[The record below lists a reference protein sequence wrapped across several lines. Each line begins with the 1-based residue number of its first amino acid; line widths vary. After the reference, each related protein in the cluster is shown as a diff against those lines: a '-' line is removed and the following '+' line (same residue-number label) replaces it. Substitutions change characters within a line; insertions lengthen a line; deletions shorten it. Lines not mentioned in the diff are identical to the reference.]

1 MAPGIGAPADSTAPR
16 GSRSLATGR
25 VQRSRAPCTVS
36 DERALLLTDLVE
48 STRLTE
54 SLGDA
59 AAMALWAAHDRA
71 ARDRLDAWRGREIDK
86 SDGFL
91 LLFDR
96 AADALGY
103 ALDYHRALAA
113 IDPRVRARAGLH
125 VGPVR
130 LRANDAADVAR
141 GAKPFELEGV
151 AKPLAARVMA
161 LAAGGQILL
170 TAAAR
175 AALGELAPT
184 IRLEPVGHWQLKG
197 IGDPVA
203 LYAAAA
209 DGDVD
214 ALATPADG
222 DKAWRV
228 VLENGRWRPVRETP
242 HNLPPTPSSF
252 VGRERERADVLAK
265 LGSSCLV
272 TILGTGGLGKTRL
285 AIEVAN
291 AALHDFP
298 DGVGWVEL
306 APISD
311 GALVGQAVASAF
323 GVAESASTS
332 VVEAIA
338 QRLDD
343 RRALLVLDNCEHV
356 DAACAEFVDA
366 LLRRLSKLAVLTT
379 SREPLHVA
387 GETVHALPGLALPD
401 ESGDI
406 ATLARAESVRL
417 FVERATAA
425 QPAFALDASNAAA
438 VASICRRLDG
448 IALAIELAAARVATM
463 PVEAIAARL
472 DDHFRILDRG
482 PRAAPARQ
490 RTLRGLIDWSHD
502 LLDARERA
510 LFARLSVFAGGCTL
524 EAAEALGAGDP
535 LARGDVLDVLAGL
548 VDKSLVVHDSA
559 RSRYLMLETIAHY
572 ARDRLAERGE
582 EAAMARRLRDWC
594 LELLAKERPHVHG
607 EDQAVRLAR
616 VAAEHDNLR
625 AALAAAF
632 ASGDGDGAL
641 RLAVECHG
649 FLIVR
654 GFVREARQAF
664 ATALERSP
672 ADADADLM
680 ARALRGA
687 GILAFRQA
695 DYAAARD
702 FHERSLEIRRRQGNR
717 AGEAAALESMGLVS
731 IESGDTATGL
741 PLLEQA
747 LELHR
752 AEGVPQPIAQSLN
765 NLGTVLHYEGQ
776 TERATAMLEESL
788 AIKRGIG
795 DRRGIA
801 MTLDNLGD
809 FAFTRNDDAEARRLY
824 EESLA
829 TRRELGDALGIQRCV
844 MGLADLA
851 VRRCD
856 LAGARTLFAEGVAI
870 ARDAGDRVALLHA
883 CESLADLAQ
892 AEGDAVRAAKLR
904 GHADRLRA
912 ETGYALSI
920 SSVATRERTVAATR
934 AAVGDDAAFE
944 RALAAGAAMS
954 IDEAI
959 ALAFAAPGAG

>member
-1 MAPGIGAPADSTAPR
+1 
-16 GSRSLATGR
+16 
-25 VQRSRAPCTVS
+25 VS
-36 DERALLLTDLVE
+36 DERALLLTDLVD

-59 AAMALWAAHDRA
+59 AAGALWAAHDRA
-71 ARDRLDAWRGREIDK
+71 ARERLGAWRGREIDK

-113 IDPRVRARAGLH
+113 IDPRLRARVGLH
-125 VGPVR
+125 VGPVS
-130 LRANDAADVAR
+130 LRANDAADIVR
-141 GAKPFELEGV
+141 GAKPFEVEGV
-151 AKPLAARVMA
+151 AKPVAARVMA
-161 LAAGGQILL
+161 LAAGGQTLL

-175 AALGELAPT
+175 AALGDRAVST
-184 IRLEPVGHWQLKG
+184 RIEPVGQWQLKG
-197 IGDPVA
+197 IADPVA

-209 DGDVD
+209 EGDVA

-222 DKAWRV
+222 DKGWRV
-228 VLENGRWRPVRETP
+228 VLEAGRWRPVRATP

-252 VGRERERADVLAK
+252 VGREAERADVLAK

-298 DGVGWVEL
+298 DGIGWVEL
-306 APISD
+306 APLSD
-311 GALVGQAVASAF
+311 GALVAQAVASAF
-323 GVAESASTS
+323 GVAESPSTS
-332 VVEAIA
+332 VVDAIA
-338 QRLDD
+338 ERLDD

-356 DAACAEFVDA
+356 DEACAAFVDA
-366 LLRRLSKLAVLTT
+366 LLRRLSKLAVLAT

-387 GETVHALPGLALPD
+387 GETVHALPGLALPGEGSD
-401 ESGDI
+401 V

-463 PVEAIAARL
+463 PVAAIAARL

-502 LLDARERA
+502 LLDERERA

-524 EAAEALGAGDP
+524 EAAEAVGAGDP
-535 LARGDVLDVLAGL
+535 LDGADVLDVLAAL

-559 RSRYLMLETIAHY
+559 RSRYRMLETVAHY

-582 EAAMARRLRDWC
+582 DAELRRRLRDWC
-594 LELLAKERPHVHG
+594 LELLATERPSVHG
-607 EDQAVRLAR
+607 EDQAARLAR

-625 AALAAAF
+625 AALASAF
-632 ASGDGDGAL
+632 ASGDGEGGL
-641 RLAVECHG
+641 RLAVECHA
-649 FLIVR
+649 FLNVR
-654 GFVREARQAF
+654 GFVREARQAL
-664 ATALERSP
+664 ATALAHAP
-672 ADADADLM
+672 ADIDADLT

-717 AGEAAALESMGLVS
+717 AGEAAALESLGLVAM
-731 IESGDTATGL
+731 ELGDTAKGL

-765 NLGTVLHYEGQ
+765 NFGTILQYLGEHQ
-776 TERATAMLEESL
+776 RATAMLEESL

-809 FAFTRNDDAEARRLY
+809 FAAMRGDDAEARRLL

-829 TRRELGDALGIQRCV
+829 IRRELGDAQGIQRCV

-851 VRRCD
+851 VESGD
-856 LAGARTLFAEGVAI
+856 FVGARALYAEGIGI
-870 ARDAGDRVALLHA
+870 AQDAGDRVALLYA
-883 CESLADLAQ
+883 IESLAGLAK
-892 AEGDAVRAAKLR
+892 AEADAVRAATLR
-904 GHADRLRA
+904 GHADWLRT
-912 ETGYALSI
+912 EIGYALPT
-920 SSVATRERTVAATR
+920 SSAEKFERSLAETR

-954 IDEAI
+954 TDEAI
-959 ALAFAAPGAG
+959 ALAFARTSAGARDQ

>member
-1 MAPGIGAPADSTAPR
+1 
-16 GSRSLATGR
+16 
-25 VQRSRAPCTVS
+25 VS
-36 DERALLLTDLVE
+36 NERALLLTDLVD

-59 AAMALWAAHDRA
+59 AAAALWTAHDRA
-71 ARDRLDAWRGREIDK
+71 ARERLGAWRGREIDK

-91 LLFDR
+91 LLFEC

-113 IDPRVRARAGLH
+113 IDSRLRARVGLH
-125 VGPVR
+125 VGPVS
-130 LRANDAADVAR
+130 LRANEAADIAR
-141 GAKPFELEGV
+141 GAKPLEVEGV
-151 AKPLAARVMA
+151 AKPVAARVMA
-161 LAAGGQILL
+161 LAAGGQTLL

-175 AALGELAPT
+175 AALGDGPVTA
-184 IRLEPVGHWQLKG
+184 RVEPVGHWQLKG
-197 IGDPVA
+197 IGDPIA
-203 LYAAAA
+203 LFAAAA
-209 DGDVD
+209 DGDVA
-214 ALATPADG
+214 ALVTPADG
-222 DKAWRV
+222 DKGWRV
-228 VLENGRWRPVRETP
+228 VLEAGRWRPVRETP

-252 VGRERERADVLAK
+252 VGREAERADVLAK
-265 LGSSCLV
+265 LGSACLV

-306 APISD
+306 APLSD

-323 GVAESASTS
+323 GVTESASTS
-332 VVEAIA
+332 VIDAIA
-338 QRLDD
+338 ERLED

-356 DAACAEFVDA
+356 DEACAKFVDA
-366 LLRRLSKLAVLTT
+366 LLRRLSKLAVLAT

-387 GETVHALPGLALPD
+387 GETVHALPGLVVPGEGADVP
-401 ESGDI
+401 
-406 ATLARAESVRL
+406 TLVNAESVRL

-425 QPAFALDASNAAA
+425 QPAFVLDASNAAA

-463 PVEAIAARL
+463 PVAAIAARL

-502 LLDARERA
+502 LLDERERA

-524 EAAEALGAGDP
+524 EAAEAVGAGDP
-535 LARGDVLDVLAGL
+535 LDAADVLDVLGAL
-548 VDKSLVVHDSA
+548 VDKSLVVHDGA
-559 RSRYLMLETIAHY
+559 RSRYRMLETVAHY

-582 EAAMARRLRDWC
+582 EPAFRRRLRDWC
-594 LELLAKERPHVHG
+594 LDLLATERPHVHG
-607 EDQAVRLAR
+607 SDQAARLAR

-625 AALAAAF
+625 AALASAF
-632 ASGDGDGAL
+632 ASGDGEGAL
-641 RLAVECHG
+641 RLAVECHA
-649 FLIVR
+649 FLNVR
-654 GFVREARQAF
+654 GFVREARQAL
-664 ATALERSP
+664 AAALEHAP
-672 ADADADLM
+672 ADADADLT

-695 DYAAARD
+695 DYPAARD

-717 AGEAAALESMGLVS
+717 AEEAAALESVGLVAM
-731 IESGDTATGL
+731 EVGDVAKGL

-747 LELHR
+747 LELRR

-765 NLGTVLHYEGQ
+765 NLGSILYYDGQ
-776 TERATAMLEESL
+776 LERATAMLLESL
-788 AIKRGIG
+788 AIKRRIG

-801 MTLDNLGD
+801 MTLDNLSD
-809 FAFTRNDDAEARRLY
+809 FAIKRDDDAEARRLL

-829 TRRELGDALGIQRCV
+829 IRRELGDALGIQRCT

-851 VRRCD
+851 VRRGD
-856 LAGARTLFAEGVAI
+856 LVGARALYAEGVGI
-870 ARDAGDRVALLHA
+870 ARDAGDRVALMYA
-883 CESLADLAQ
+883 CESLASLVE
-892 AEGDAVRAAKLR
+892 AESDAARAAMLR
-904 GHADRLRA
+904 GHADRLCA
-912 ETGYALSI
+912 EIGYALPGASP
-920 SSVATRERTVAATR
+920 ATRERALASTR

-954 IDEAI
+954 TDEAI
-959 ALAFAAPGAG
+959 ALAFARTTAA